1 MSDRKSSGESKTQ
14 HLEVILEFGHT
25 STLRD
30 AVDASVPGAATHDW
44 EVWVKNPSNDK
55 IENFLEKVVF
65 TLHDTFKDPKRTVTS
80 PPYKIQE
87 AGYGSFKILIDLYF
101 RAPKGSNLEKATVE
115 YDLALQPFKRPQ
127 DEEYLK
133 VSNIRR
139 MERMQFPTRDEDFK
153 RRLLKGGAKLVE
165 RHRAREEGGDKKERR
180 DKEKDKK
187 ERREGDKY
195 RERDRE
201 REKTKE
207 KERPKSATDEM
218 KSKPST
224 KPKSE
229 FTDLFG
235 TPVIKK
241 SNDKK
246 EEREEKASSSR
257 TGRVGSFREEER

>member
-133 VSNIRR
+133 
-139 MERMQFPTRDEDFK
+139 
-153 RRLLKGGAKLVE
+153 
-165 RHRAREEGGDKKERR
+165 
-180 DKEKDKK
+180 
-187 ERREGDKY
+187 KY
-195 RERDRE
+195 
-201 REKTKE
+201 
-207 KERPKSATDEM
+207 
-218 KSKPST
+218 ST
-224 KPKSE
+224 LGFCLSLTCITQLAYSSLQLFKPKR
-229 FTDLFG
+229 G
-235 TPVIKK
+235 TIQHYLQRACLLTCGGTYSLSVPTTYLCCYRLTYGCHPIYIFCGLCLVT
-241 SNDKK
+241 SVV
-246 EEREEKASSSR
+246 R
-257 TGRVGSFREEER
+257 